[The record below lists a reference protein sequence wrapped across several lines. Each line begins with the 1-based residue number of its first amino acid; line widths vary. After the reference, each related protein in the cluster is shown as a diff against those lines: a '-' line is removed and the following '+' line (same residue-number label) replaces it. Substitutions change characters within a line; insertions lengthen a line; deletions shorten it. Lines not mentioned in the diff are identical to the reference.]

1 MIWRR
6 LFLMMSQGSIVC
18 NLGYWNQLKKNL
30 LCDNVEQT
38 IKHGGGSMM
47 DWSCL
52 RAIVVGSLYKIEQTF
67 NAMC

>member
-18 NLGYWNQLKKNL
+18 NLGYWNQFKKNL
-30 LCDNVEQT
+30 LCDSVEQT
-38 IKHGGGSMM
+38 IKHGEGSMM

-52 RAIVVGSLYKIEQTF
+52 RAIGVGSLYKIE
-67 NAMC
+67 